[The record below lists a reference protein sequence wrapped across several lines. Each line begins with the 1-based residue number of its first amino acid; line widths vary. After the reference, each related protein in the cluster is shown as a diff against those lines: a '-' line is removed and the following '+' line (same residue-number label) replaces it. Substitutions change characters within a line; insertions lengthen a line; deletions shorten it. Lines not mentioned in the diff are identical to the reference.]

1 MLITP
6 VPTTHYAP
14 IDQDTYDKVNA
25 YHIEFKTGALT
36 PLRIPKIVEYYSDV
50 ESDMVLKCIRLGNAC
65 CWASY
70 EMACGHYERHREA
83 FKF

>member
-1 MLITP
+1 M
-6 VPTTHYAP
+6 YP
-14 IDQDTYDKVNA
+14 IDQDTYEKVNA

-36 PLRIPKIVEYYSDV
+36 SLRVPMIVEYYSDV
-50 ESDMVLKCIRLGNAC
+50 EHEMVLKCIILGNAC
-65 CWASY
+65 SWASY

>member
-1 MLITP
+1 M
-6 VPTTHYAP
+6 YP

-36 PLRIPKIVEYYSDV
+36 SLRIPKIVEYYSCV
-50 ESDMVLKCIRLGNAC
+50 KPRWFSS
-65 CWASY
+65 ASY
-70 EMACGHYERHREA
+70 SAMHVAGKIMILPVGINERNKEA

>member
-1 MLITP
+1 M
-6 VPTTHYAP
+6 YP
-14 IDQDTYDKVNA
+14 IDQDTYEKVNA

-36 PLRIPKIVEYYSDV
+36 SLHVPDIVDYCSVD
-50 ESDMVLKCIRLGNAC
+50 SDMVLKCIILGNAC

-70 EMACGHYERHREA
+70 KMICGHYERHREA

>member
-1 MLITP
+1 M
-6 VPTTHYAP
+6 HP
-14 IDQDTYDKVNA
+14 IDQDTYNKVNA

-36 PLRIPKIVEYYSDV
+36 SLRIPQIIDHCSLDV
-50 ESDMVLKCIRLGNAC
+50 GHEMVLKCIILGNAC

-70 EMACGHYERHREA
+70 EMACGYYEKHKDA